1 MTGSTFLLTSLT
13 SFYGGQTFLGAY
25 PTFFGLIGFSSIA
38 LLATGEFM
46 RRVIGVIYIDK
57 TDLSKVRI
65 AHISFWG
72 KRKDIIVDIEDI
84 KFLSDTTQKET
95 ANHNVFWKV
104 QFYDPKLSTMF
115 ISTKYGGIEDPDS
128 FRYVNCCNSLF

>member
-1 MTGSTFLLTSLT
+1 
-13 SFYGGQTFLGAY
+13 
-25 PTFFGLIGFSSIA
+25 
-38 LLATGEFM
+38 M
-46 RRVIGVIYIDK
+46 RRVIGIIYIDK
-57 TDLSKVRI
+57 TDLRNVRI

-104 QFYDPKLSTMF
+104 QFYNPKLSTMF

-128 FRYVNCCNSLF
+128 FRYVYVYSVVVSIQLLPVGI

>member
-1 MTGSTFLLTSLT
+1 M
-13 SFYGGQTFLGAY
+13 Q
-25 PTFFGLIGFSSIA
+25 
-38 LLATGEFM
+38 
-46 RRVIGVIYIDK
+46 RVIGVIYIDK

-65 AHISFWG
+65 AHLSFWG

-104 QFYDPKLSTMF
+104 QFYNPKLSTMF
-115 ISTKYGGIEDPDS
+115 KYGGFEDPDS
-128 FRYVNCCNSLF
+128 FRYVKCYYYPRVPF